1 VTAPTRRI
9 RRAQNSVPAGLT
21 ALDLREARALLR
33 HKDLMLR
40 AVARAGDDA
49 MLAADAL
56 RMERDAAHE
65 ECARLTAERDGWRAL
80 SDERTAD
87 LDGALRDCNSAWFRW
102 GQAVAVAH
110 RLVQVICKDAERIA
124 TLTAE
129 RDRARDIAVAL
140 EQGLSCIV
148 DVVLRAPI
156 VTRVPMDSDRAPEV
170 DA

>member
-33 HKDLMLR
+33 YKDLALR

-65 ECARLTAERDGWRAL
+65 ECARLTEIVESKHWAAYEIARGLTLGSPAVTDHHDGRVSIQWESDREDAAIVSREWIESMVADRNAL
-80 SDERTAD
+80 QGLRC
-87 LDGALRDCNSAWFRW
+87 ALRAFA
-102 GQAVAVAH
+102 GH
-110 RLVQVICKDAERIA
+110 DAP
-124 TLTAE
+124 TLA
-129 RDRARDIAVAL
+129 
-140 EQGLSCIV
+140 
-148 DVVLRAPI
+148 
-156 VTRVPMDSDRAPEV
+156 RVPMDSDRAPEV

>member
-1 VTAPTRRI
+1 VTAPSRRL
-9 RRAQNSVPAGLT
+9 RYKGT
-21 ALDLREARALLR
+21 ARLNRLEWQGALVDER
-33 HKDLMLR
+33 N
-40 AVARAGDDA
+40 
-49 MLAADAL
+49 AL

-140 EQGLSCIV
+140 EQGL
-148 DVVLRAPI
+148 I